1 MALLLN
7 MLNSIIAQEPSSVN
21 SKLILRC
28 NYCFVSNVDTH
39 ICGNQYYCSSACNLD
54 AAVSEFSNEAA
65 SGSILTSSKC
75 EEVAPELIK
84 NSFKSE
90 EKAATTVASSNGR
103 VMLID
108 GTSIIYRAYYKLL
121 GMLLMLYIECKV
133 FPRVSH
139 LLTFDCAM
147 CSKVE
152 SWSSG
157 SC

>member
-1 MALLLN
+1 M
-7 MLNSIIAQEPSSVN
+7 
-21 SKLILRC
+21 LILT
-28 NYCFVSNVDTH
+28 YVDF
-39 ICGNQYYCSSACNLD
+39 QYYCSSTCNLD

-65 SGSILTSSKC
+65 SGNMFTSYKS
-75 EEVAPELIK
+75 EDVVAPETIK
-84 NSFKSE
+84 YPFKSE
-90 EKAATTVASSNGR
+90 ERVASTAASSNGR

-121 GMLLMLYIECKV
+121 GIATHVYIECKV
-133 FPRVSH
+133 FSH
-139 LLTFDCAM
+139 LLTFDWGM